1 MATAAALSWKQQC
14 KDLLETLNQSEDA
27 GPFREPVSILD
38 VPDYLQVIDHPMDL
52 QTVREQLQVSNY
64 ATPSDF
70 AKDVR
75 LIFENSKNYNTNKK
89 SRIYAMTVRLSLLF
103 EDHIRNILASY
114 KHRKTGDNSNFKT
127 WAVFLPLAYNCI
139 VCLFYVGKSKSPRSK
154 DTKSRKGK
162 SLAPTNSNKGIKIS
176 NGVETSKESIK
187 IVLSRGNKGQVR
199 SQISP

>member
-103 EDHIRNILASY
+103 EDH
-114 KHRKTGDNSNFKT
+114 
-127 WAVFLPLAYNCI
+127 
-139 VCLFYVGKSKSPRSK
+139 KSPRSK

-199 SQISP
+199 NQISP